1 MHGDRGRVPES
12 PAPDLVEQ
20 LLARIDM
27 LRGEKRQVERDLIR
41 EEDERMRLQDEVLW
55 YRKEEKRREDVY
67 HHEDKER
74 ATKKRKEREF
84 EQLPSDY
91 YEQDSRDTSSR
102 ASDRTS
108 EMRNRYT

>member
-1 MHGDRGRVPES
+1 MTRRAPRRPS
-12 PAPDLVEQ
+12 PRDAGINPDVVEVAGSAMTDEAVYSLVEQ

-55 YRKEEKRREDVY
+55 YRKEEKRREEVY
-67 HHEDKER
+67 HREDKER

-84 EQLPSDY
+84 EQLPSDH
-91 YEQDSRDTSSR
+91 YE
-102 ASDRTS
+102 
-108 EMRNRYT
+108 